1 MPPAMNEPL
10 SWDAFC
16 AQLRPTFIPQ
26 FGCPESLAFALPTLD
41 ALHWLDRQAIK
52 LAARLD
58 RRTRLIV
65 DEAPPA
71 HLQAR
76 LEAQCLTQAEADPRL
91 GQITPYSPG
100 FILHWIR
107 CALPMAKLVALWRDY
122 QTSLDREHRI
132 AAGASYGERFPHLRL
147 GLVTGADLFN
157 CGEFYAAHEDWES
170 LWMRLPDGGEKLVVQ
185 GLIQLCGVHIH
196 RLKGRAEPM
205 RTMFDKART
214 NLLAGAPAAPWLDV
228 AQLIQHTEDIVRAPL
243 EVHIRTPDIPLVN
256 EHADVPCKHR

>member
-1 MPPAMNEPL
+1 MNEPL